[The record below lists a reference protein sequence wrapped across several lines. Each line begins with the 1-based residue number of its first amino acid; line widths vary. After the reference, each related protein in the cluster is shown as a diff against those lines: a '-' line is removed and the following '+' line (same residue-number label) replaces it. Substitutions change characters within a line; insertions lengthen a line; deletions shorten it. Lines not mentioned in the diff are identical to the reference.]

1 MGWGSA
7 QSLRERGSHV
17 QMRVQPEIERNPAS
31 RKAISASRFLDLTG
45 FRGLRGSNSPTT
57 SGSRPCTDC
66 PSSLFRSLRSTA
78 RPLRQRLPWPSRP
91 QSPRTPSAS
100 RSRTILLYSTASSCL
115 QLNCKYKRLTRPLCS
130 SRITSL
136 HRSYESV
143 RPSARHRYSRLVV
156 SATCASPFASENWFP
171 QFRTRA
177 QIRFTPPARRSPPIQ
192 YPGVR

>member
-1 MGWGSA
+1 M
-7 QSLRERGSHV
+7 
-17 QMRVQPEIERNPAS
+17 
-31 RKAISASRFLDLTG
+31 
-45 FRGLRGSNSPTT
+45 
-57 SGSRPCTDC
+57 SRPGELH
-66 PSSLFRSLRSTA
+66 P
-78 RPLRQRLPWPSRP
+78 RPLSERCVNLSTHTAPVKQTPRPSL
-91 QSPRTPSAS
+91 S

-143 RPSARHRYSRLVV
+143 RPSARRRYSRLVV

-177 QIRFTPPARRSPPIQ
+177 QIRFTPPARRSPPIAVPRCPIGSSQ
-192 YPGVR
+192 ELRTPLVLTTILRFTTSQQGFTFVRLPDPYLLGVSPQRFDSNARHHGF